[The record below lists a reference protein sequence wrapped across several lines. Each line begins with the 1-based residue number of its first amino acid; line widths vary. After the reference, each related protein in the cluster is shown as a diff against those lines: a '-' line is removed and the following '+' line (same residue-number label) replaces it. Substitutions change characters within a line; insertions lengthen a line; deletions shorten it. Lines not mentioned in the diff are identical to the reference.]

1 MIGSSG
7 PLTDLTV
14 RFERIVIVLL
24 QVLLLIVLTIAIAEM
39 FYLIYQAIE
48 HRITSGTGPTN
59 VDSVPELQRAL
70 QRAFAGILLIIL
82 GLELLDTLRTY
93 FTEHRLRLEIIL
105 IVATIAIGRHIIV
118 LDFEHMTGMTM
129 LGIGALTIAVTAG
142 YYLVKRAGDSRIAAD
157 ATPDA

>member
-7 PLTDLTV
+7 PLVGLTA

-39 FYLIYQAIE
+39 FYLVYQAIE
-48 HRITSGTGPTN
+48 HRITHGAGLTN
-59 VDSVPELQRAL
+59 IDSVPELQRAL
-70 QRAFAGILLIIL
+70 QRAFAGVLLIIL

-118 LDFEHMTGMTM
+118 LDFEHMTGVMM
-129 LGIGALTIAVTAG
+129 LGIAALTLAVTAG
-142 YYLVKRAGDSRIAAD
+142 YYLVKRAGDARAAARD
-157 ATPDA
+157 A

>member
-7 PLTDLTV
+7 LLAGVTA

-24 QVLLLIVLTIAIAEM
+24 QILLLIVLTIAIAEM

-48 HRITSGTGPTN
+48 HRLTDGAGPATI
-59 VDSVPELQRAL
+59 DSVPDLQRTL

-105 IVATIAIGRHIIV
+105 IIATIAIGRHIIV
-118 LDFEHMTGMTM
+118 LDLEHVTALSM
-129 LGIGALTIAVTAG
+129 LGIAALTLAVTLG
-142 YYLVKRAGDSRIAAD
+142 YYFVRRAGAQA
-157 ATPDA
+157 